1 MQPATNKAVLLIAFA
16 INSSPRFGAV
26 VVVCSYMHVVTNTYT
41 TLTRLEM
48 PSDPHVYE
56 ARTDLII
63 LFILLKRTTSYCIQP
78 TVPLQMHA
86 ISKPVTIP
94 AGSLDSSLT

>member
-63 LFILLKRTTSYCIQP
+63 IFILLKRTTSCCIQP
-78 TVPLQMHA
+78 TVPL
-86 ISKPVTIP
+86 
-94 AGSLDSSLT
+94 